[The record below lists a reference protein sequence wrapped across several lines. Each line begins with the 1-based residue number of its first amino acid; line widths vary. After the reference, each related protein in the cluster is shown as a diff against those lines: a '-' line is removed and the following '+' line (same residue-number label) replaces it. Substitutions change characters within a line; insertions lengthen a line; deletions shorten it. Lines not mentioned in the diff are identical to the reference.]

1 MNRVDA
7 MASKTHIS
15 QTVSSKGQVVIPAE
29 LRHELGIATG
39 TEVLFERH
47 QDGILLRPVTKQF
60 IKNLRGYFGQGPS
73 LEDIRDREHR
83 KKDRS

>member
-1 MNRVDA
+1 
-7 MASKTHIS
+7 MASKAHIS

-29 LRHELGIATG
+29 LRNELGIATG
-39 TEVLFERH
+39 TEIWFERH

-60 IKNLRGYFGQGPS
+60 IRSLRGYFGQGAS